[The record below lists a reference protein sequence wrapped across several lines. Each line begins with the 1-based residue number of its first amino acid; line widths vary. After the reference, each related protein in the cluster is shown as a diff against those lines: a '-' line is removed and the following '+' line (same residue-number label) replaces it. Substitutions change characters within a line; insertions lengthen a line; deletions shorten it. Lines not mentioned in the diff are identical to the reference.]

1 MPPSPRSGKG
11 VQIDGQM
18 GRRMGEQMD
27 GCMDKRLLNQAVKWE
42 GREQKEE
49 YKLRSPR
56 ESVKE
61 NVSMCSCR
69 GAKQECSHHL

>member
-1 MPPSPRSGKG
+1 MPPSPHSGKG

-27 GCMDKRLLNQAVKWE
+27 ACMDKWLLNQAVKWE

-61 NVSMCSCR
+61 NVSMCSCW
-69 GAKQECSHHL
+69 GGKQECSHHL